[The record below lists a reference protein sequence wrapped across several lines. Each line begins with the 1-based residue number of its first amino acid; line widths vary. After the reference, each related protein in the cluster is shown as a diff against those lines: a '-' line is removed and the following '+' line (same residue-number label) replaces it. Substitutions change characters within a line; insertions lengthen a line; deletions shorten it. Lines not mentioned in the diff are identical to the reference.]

1 MGFGKCSGMGSADF
15 NPSFLPGVMADLSI
29 TPSVG
34 DKLDSRSDYGCK
46 CIYNGRVEVR
56 TLDGNHRTLQD
67 IG

>member
-1 MGFGKCSGMGSADF
+1 MGSADF
-15 NPSFLPGVMADLSI
+15 IPSFLSGVMAYLYI
-29 TPSVG
+29 KLRVG